1 MKFVR
6 PIVDGVGG
14 LGRSVADLARLQQV
28 ARILV
33 RHGFGSILTGI
44 DLPGL
49 PSGGANE
56 EATPERVTRALTELG
71 PTFVKLGQVLS
82 TRNDVLPDAYC
93 DAFARLQD
101 DVGPLPFADIEA
113 VLDDALDED
122 WRAQIELDPQPLATA
137 SIAQVHQG
145 TLSDG
150 TRVVLKVQRPGIAKT
165 IRADLNILDFLA
177 RRMLAEYP
185 ETRSFDPLGML
196 GEFDRSISAELDF
209 EVEAGHMRQFQKNFA
224 GDPEVVI
231 PEVYGHLSADRVLC
245 MAFLDG
251 VKMRH
256 ARAAG
261 CDMKVVGDRYLRVA
275 YDMLFVHGLFH
286 GDLHPGNVIVLEG
299 EVIGLIDFGMVGRL
313 TQEMRNNVISI
324 MFALQRGDYRTIAR
338 LFYEIALKD
347 ERLDYQAVERET
359 IEVMEEHWS
368 GDSVRDM
375 NMGAFVM
382 SLAQRAARQ
391 GCRIPSSYTM
401 LFKGIMTSEGLSK
414 NLIEEVDPIAA
425 IRPYF
430 ERMVAE
436 RFSRDELEKEGFYLA
451 FTMQSLFSRLP
462 VTLGQLLDDIDAQRL
477 RLSIRNI
484 ADPDE
489 LRAADLRTNRAVL
502 GGFAMTSAVCGTLAL
517 GLPVVWPLGLVVAAA
532 FYGVMLVISTYVLW
546 AVLRSGG

>member
-14 LGRSVADLARLQQV
+14 LGRSVGDLARLQRV

-33 RHGFGSILTGI
+33 RHGLGWVVTGI

-49 PSGGANE
+49 PSGGAAE
-56 EATPERVTRALTELG
+56 EPTPDRVTRAMTELG
-71 PTFVKLGQVLS
+71 PTFVKLGQILS
-82 TRNDVLPDAYC
+82 TRNDTLPDAYC
-93 DAFARLQD
+93 EAFTKLQD
-101 DVGPLPFADIEA
+101 DVGPLPFSEIET
-113 VLDDALDED
+113 VLDDALDD
-122 WRAQIELDPQPLATA
+122 AWRERIDLDPEPLATA

-150 TRVVLKVQRPGIAKT
+150 TRVVLKVQRPGIAAV
-165 IRADLNILDFLA
+165 IRSDLNILYFLA
-177 RRMLAEYP
+177 RRTLAEYP
-185 ETRSFDPLGML
+185 ETQSFDPLGML
-196 GEFDRSISAELDF
+196 AEFDRSISAELDF
-209 EVEAGHMRQFQKNFA
+209 EVEASHMGQFQKNFE

-231 PEVYGHLSADRVLC
+231 PEVFEDLSADRVLC

-256 ARAAG
+256 AREAG
-261 CDMKVVGDRYLRVA
+261 CDMKKVGDRYLRVA

-286 GDLHPGNVIVLEG
+286 GDLHPGNVIVLED

-313 TQEMRNNVISI
+313 TMEMRNNVISI
-324 MFALQRGDYRTIAR
+324 MFALQRGDFRTIAR
-338 LFYEIALKD
+338 LFYEIAIKD

-368 GDSVRDM
+368 GGSVRDM
-375 NMGAFVM
+375 NMGAFVL

-391 GCRIPSSYTM
+391 GCRIPSTYTM

-414 NLIEEVDPIAA
+414 SLIDEVDPIAA
-425 IRPYF
+425 IQPYF

-436 RFSRDELEKEGFYLA
+436 RFSREQLEKEGFYYA
-451 FTMQSLFSRLP
+451 FTMSSLLSRLP
-462 VTLGQLLDDIDAQRL
+462 ITISQLLEDVDAQRL
-477 RLSIRNI
+477 RMSVRNI
-484 ADPDE
+484 ADPAE
-489 LRAADLRTNRAVL
+489 MRAADQRANRMLV

-517 GLPVVWPLGLVVAAA
+517 TVQATWPLGLVVAAG
-532 FYGVMLVISTYVLW
+532 FYLVMVLLFAYAAW
-546 AVLRSGG
+546 AVVRSGG

>member
-1 MKFVR
+1 MIEFKK
-6 PIVDGVGG
+6 G
-14 LGRSVADLARLQQV
+14 L
-28 ARILV
+28 
-33 RHGFGSILTGI
+33 
-44 DLPGL
+44 DLPMTGA
-49 PSGGANE
+49 PKQAIESGNSVSTVAVVGYDYH
-56 EATPERVTRALTELG
+56 G
-71 PTFVKLGQVLS
+71 MKPTMAVKVGDRVKLGQVLS

-93 DAFARLQD
+93 EAFARLQD
-101 DVGPLPFADIEA
+101 DVGPLPFVEIEA
-113 VLDDALDED
+113 VLDDALAED
-122 WRAQIELDPQPLATA
+122 WREHIELDPEPLATA

-368 GDSVRDM
+368 GDSVADM

-517 GLPVVWPLGLVVAAA
+517 GRRFFQRRQDAFGPVQ
-532 FYGVMLVISTYVLW
+532 FRRYGC
-546 AVLRSGG
+546 GFEPD